1 MVYLDV
7 PVPFCKLLSCCLF
20 LSHLDSVLR
29 VTPTYALVL
38 VSCVFTIC
46 HTPKT
51 VFEISVACYI
61 TNGLHCMLKVT
72 SMNEV
77 PICIFGCDDIHPFIH
92 IEEDPIASG
101 EIIVVIVVAYEMLDF

>member
-1 MVYLDV
+1 
-7 PVPFCKLLSCCLF
+7 
-20 LSHLDSVLR
+20 
-29 VTPTYALVL
+29 
-38 VSCVFTIC
+38 
-46 HTPKT
+46 
-51 VFEISVACYI
+51 
-61 TNGLHCMLKVT
+61 MLKVT